1 MQRKPSNS
9 RNSSQFNVAH
19 ATPTTQHNSEINAT
33 HAHVGA
39 NPYSFNSDRRVVYVS
54 NCATAYIGHCPP
66 LSTHFVYFH
75 SFLGRTQHSINAT
88 KVKATL
94 TYMMFRA
101 LGKPL
106 GRHCSLWRDG
116 FNCHCHP
123 SCSLH
128 TKGVINIIKIRIF
141 NESSMPC
148 RFIL

>member
-1 MQRKPSNS
+1 M
-9 RNSSQFNVAH
+9 
-19 ATPTTQHNSEINAT
+19 
-33 HAHVGA
+33 
-39 NPYSFNSDRRVVYVS
+39 S
-54 NCATAYIGHCPP
+54 NCATAYLGHCLP

-75 SFLGRTQHSINAT
+75 SFLGRSQHSIIAT

-123 SCSLH
+123 SCRLH
-128 TKGVINIIKIRIF
+128 SQGAVNIIKI
-141 NESSMPC
+141 S
-148 RFIL
+148 ILDKVSKCLAGLSYDCVGGRKRGRTCTLCSHFLCHRNTKHIVKIVIVF